1 MRIATVVLMFLL
13 THSACFA
20 VDRVATVSGSD
31 ATVPFVKSGE
41 TVLVDVTESA
51 KAFHWRLKIV
61 RPGQLI
67 AFCRDSGCV
76 PVRLTTVKSKT
87 VGDRLFVE
95 ATAIG
100 KALSFSVQIKKSR
113 VTLVKLAAAKG
124 ETESLP
130 AYNAKWGK
138 GRGFRVGQTLPDIPL
153 VDLRGNEVRF
163 SKFLGKQYIV
173 YCWASW

>member
-1 MRIATVVLMFLL
+1 MRNAIAVLILL
-13 THSACFA
+13 LPSSGVFA
-20 VDRVATVSGSD
+20 VDREATVSGSSTKI
-31 ATVPFVKSGE
+31 AFLKSGE
-41 TVLVDVTESA
+41 TVLIDVSEAA
-51 KAFHWRLKIV
+51 KAFDWRLKIV
-61 RPGQLI
+61 RPGKLI

-87 VGDRLFVE
+87 VGNRLYVD

-100 KALSFSVQIKKSR
+100 RALSFSVQIEEGR
-113 VTLVKLAAAKG
+113 VNLSKLVATKD
-124 ETESLP
+124 ESEGLR
-130 AYNAKWGK
+130 AYNAKWGT

-153 VDLRGNEVRF
+153 VDLQGNEVRF